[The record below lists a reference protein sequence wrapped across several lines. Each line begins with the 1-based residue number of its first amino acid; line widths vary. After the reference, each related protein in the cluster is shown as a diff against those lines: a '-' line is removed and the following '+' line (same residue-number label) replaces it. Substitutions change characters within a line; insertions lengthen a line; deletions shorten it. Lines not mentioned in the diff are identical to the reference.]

1 MNNTQL
7 FSEAIKYYKVREI
20 HGKKNNPLI
29 VEWTKSVLQWAND
42 DEIPWCS
49 TFLNAMADAAGLEK
63 SGKANA
69 RSWLNVGIEIENPVV
84 GDVVIFWR
92 ESKKSWKGHVGVFVG
107 YSEDG
112 KNILVLGG
120 NQGNEVN
127 ISKYPIYRLLG
138 FRRLRKRE
146 EV

>member
-20 HGKKNNPLI
+20 PGKKHNPLI
-29 VEWTKSVLQWAND
+29 VEWTKSVLAWATD

-63 SGKANA
+63 SSKANA
-69 RSWLNVGIEIENPVV
+69 RSWLQVGIEIDNPIV
-84 GDVVIFWR
+84 GDVVVFWR

-107 YSEDG
+107 FSEDG

-138 FRRLRKRE
+138 YRRLRKRN
-146 EV
+146 

>member
-7 FSEAIKYYKVREI
+7 FAEAIKYYKVREI
-20 HGKKNNPLI
+20 PGKKNNPLI

-42 DEIPWCS
+42 DEVPWCS

-69 RSWLNVGIEIENPVV
+69 RSWLSVGIEIDNPVV

-92 ESKKSWKGHVGVFVG
+92 ESPKSWKGHVGIFVG
-107 YSEDG
+107 FSHDG
-112 KNILVLGG
+112 QNILVLGG

-127 ISKYPIYRLLG
+127 ISKYPISRLLG